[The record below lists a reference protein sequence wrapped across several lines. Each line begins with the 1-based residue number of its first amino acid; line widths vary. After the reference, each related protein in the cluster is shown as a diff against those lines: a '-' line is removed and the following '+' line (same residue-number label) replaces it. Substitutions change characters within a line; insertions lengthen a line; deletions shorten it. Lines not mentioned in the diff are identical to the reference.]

1 MSGIIG
7 SWKCVYAK
15 EEEKGKPGALYVPGR
30 IFMEIKKLKGFEN
43 GYMPYFSYGE
53 TFDSA
58 VMTRT
63 SEGIYVDIADYQEAL
78 MLKGHIKELNNFNL
92 VMQITFPEQ
101 VVVKCRF
108 VVVWN
113 YLYMKWF
120 GEQKLLRTVFERQCG
135 HLF

>member
-1 MSGIIG
+1 MSCIIG

-15 EEEKGKPGALYVPGR
+15 EEAKGKPGALYVPGR

-120 GEQKLLRTVFERQCG
+120 GEQKLLRTVFEKQCG